1 MDRALK
7 FVRLAD
13 KNTGRALRL
22 IGNWRGTASDEQK
35 AMNDEIVVQLKS
47 ASPLIER
54 ALLDTGLLAKTGFA
68 PTEARGRAITEPFT
82 AGERVCIKAAHF
94 NEVLH
99 GKTNDFEVVVQV
111 GGFVKLHPIG
121 DVRTNLVVNRMHLDP
136 QDEDE
141 IEDDA
146 EDADEGSGSEGEDAG
161 DGDGSNAAGE
171 GAEGGDELNFDNPE

>member
-13 KNTGRALRL
+13 KNTRRALRL
-22 IGNWRGTASDEQK
+22 IGNWRGEASDEQK
-35 AMNDEIVVQLKS
+35 AMNDEIVVQLKG

-54 ALLDTGLLAKTGFA
+54 ALLTTGLLAKTEFK

-136 QDEDE
+136 QDE
-141 IEDDA
+141 IEDDT
-146 EDADEGSGSEGEDAG
+146 EDADEGGESESAG
-161 DGDGSNAAGE
+161 DGDGDDSNAAGE